1 MNFHT
6 ATTAAL
12 VFVMVLHMITYG
24 TISQT
29 LPLPNAYGV
38 CSIHVILV
46 Q

>member
-6 ATTAAL
+6 ATTAVL
-12 VFVMVLHMITYG
+12 VLVVLHMITYG
-24 TISQT
+24 IISQA
-29 LPLPNAYGV
+29 LLLPNAYGV